1 MLPAHRYRAHGR
13 AQSAV
18 QRSPLIRVGGKPLPF
33 IAMFAKQ
40 NARRAPPF
48 SLLRICASRLHL
60 PDTWIPRA
68 RLATADFLLCCVRFG
83 TGVHIATPA
92 SAPEANV
99 RASAPVVHHA
109 VFHRSTVTP
118 TVPSNSAPIPT
129 FPVQSRNNPT
139 CFLLRI
145 ARATRCAHAHAAHRP
160 NIRSHFACLSGHNC
174 SATLAAKRQS
184 FTPHFLNA
192 RFK

>member
-1 MLPAHRYRAHGR
+1 MSLLGR
-13 AQSAV
+13 ALRTCILCSHVASPSIPRTWESTICSAAL
-18 QRSPLIRVGGKPLPF
+18 RPFRVGGKPVPF

-60 PDTWIPRA
+60 PDTWSPRA

-99 RASAPVVHHA
+99 RASAPVVHRA
-109 VFHRSTVTP
+109 VFHRSAVTP

-160 NIRSHFACLSGHNC
+160 NI
-174 SATLAAKRQS
+174 
-184 FTPHFLNA
+184 
-192 RFK
+192 